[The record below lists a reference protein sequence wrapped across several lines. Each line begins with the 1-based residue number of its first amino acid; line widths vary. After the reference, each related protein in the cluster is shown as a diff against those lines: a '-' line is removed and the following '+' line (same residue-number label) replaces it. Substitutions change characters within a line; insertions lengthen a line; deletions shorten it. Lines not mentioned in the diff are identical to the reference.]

1 MKKTTQIKEIQ
12 KRLPDDIIIEDL
24 SKIEEFTEDEFLVI
38 LGWIDAFNNH
48 YRRYGKNVE
57 ETFYPHCVFVSTR
70 LFIDFYFYNK
80 KDNRGEAAKEYLIYL
95 ESVTEGSKAHRRK
108 KFVNDWNL

>member
-48 YRRYGKNVE
+48 YRRYEKNVE
-57 ETFYPHCVFVSTR
+57 ETFYPDCVFVSTR

-80 KDNRGEAAKEYLIYL
+80 KDNRGETAKEYLIYL
-95 ESVTEGSKAHRRK
+95 ESVTEGSKAHRRR